1 MTATGTFIFICSACG
16 YKARLP
22 EQFAGRTI
30 KCPGC
35 QAPQVATAPSNVQ
48 RKTAVIT
55 RVAATPVPFTLPK
68 DQEDALAG
76 IPSATPVEMPASAAP
91 TASRPFPSPLPGAIQ
106 ITTDR
111 VARMKTPAPGEA
123 APPVA
128 KLATG
133 GTVDFTCASCNAR
146 LRLPG
151 HYAGKSI
158 LCPKCSAP
166 QKVAIAPEPMD
177 TTRSLAQK
185 ADEPAPSPVTP
196 AAQTSQPIPG
206 SGTGIRAVSVTPLP
220 QPYPT
225 PLPTQAPA
233 PTPAVEPAA
242 AGSAG
247 IEAAAPATAAPDIQ
261 ATPADAPIDDEVAIT
276 PSKSFAKPHPS
287 KGASKPRV
295 PTSTH
300 VRTAEPAAAAA
311 KSPIGLIATA
321 GILVLIAIGLAAG
334 LVYHLL
340 ALGQTRERL
349 ATAELDAKT
358 AATREHEASLKL
370 KELEERLAET
380 ELKLKAAEEA
390 KAAAEAAA
398 KTAEKPAEAP
408 PADAKPVD
416 GEQAAEAPKPVEE
429 AAPATQP

>member
-106 ITTDR
+106 VTTDR
-111 VARMKTPAPGEA
+111 VTRMQTPVPGEA
-123 APPVA
+123 PAPMA

-158 LCPKCSAP
+158 LCPKCSSP
-166 QKVAIAPEPMD
+166 QKVATAPEPMD

-185 ADEPAPSPVTP
+185 ADEPAAP
-196 AAQTSQPIPG
+196 AAPQPIPG
-206 SGTGIRAVSVTPLP
+206 PGTGIRAISVTPLP

-225 PLPTQAPA
+225 PLPTQTPP
-233 PTPAVEPAA
+233 PTPAVEAPAVGTAPVPAAPAA
-242 AGSAG
+242 AV
-247 IEAAAPATAAPDIQ
+247 IE
-261 ATPADAPIDDEVAIT
+261 ATPAEASAEDDVAIS
-276 PSKSFAKPHPS
+276 PSKSFVKPHPS
-287 KGASKPRV
+287 KSATSRPRV
-295 PTSTH
+295 ATSSHT
-300 VRTAEPAAAAA
+300 RTPEPVVAPA

-321 GILVLIAIGLAAG
+321 GVLVVIAIGLAAG

-349 ATAELDAKT
+349 ATAEQDAKT

-370 KELEERLAET
+370 KELEERLADT
-380 ELKLKAAEEA
+380 ERKLKAAEEA

-398 KTAEKPAEAP
+398 KLAEQPAEAK
-408 PADAKPVD
+408 PADAEP
-416 GEQAAEAPKPVEE
+416 AAEAPKPGEE
-429 AAPATQP
+429 AAPAAQP

>member
-68 DQEDALAG
+68 DQEDTLAG
-76 IPSATPVEMPASAAP
+76 IPSATPVEMPVTPPATSKA
-91 TASRPFPSPLPGAIQ
+91 FPSPLPGAIQ
-106 ITTDR
+106 VTTDR
-111 VARMKTPAPGEA
+111 VTRMKTPVPGEA
-123 APPVA
+123 APMA

-133 GTVDFTCASCNAR
+133 GTVDFTCVSCNAR

-158 LCPKCSAP
+158 LCPKCSSP

-185 ADEPAPSPVTP
+185 TDEPTAASTP
-196 AAQTSQPIPG
+196 TPPG

-225 PLPTQAPA
+225 PLPTPA
-233 PTPAVEPAA
+233 TAATPAVEAV
-242 AGSAG
+242 
-247 IEAAAPATAAPDIQ
+247 APNATAAVIEP
-261 ATPADAPIDDEVAIT
+261 TPADAPADDDVAIT
-276 PSKSFAKPHPS
+276 PSQSYAKPHPS
-287 KGASKPRV
+287 KSISKPRV
-295 PTSTH
+295 PAAAL
-300 VRTAEPAAAAA
+300 VRTPEPVAAPV
-311 KSPIGLIATA
+311 KSSVGLIATA
-321 GILVLIAIGLAAG
+321 GVLVLITIGLAAG

-340 ALGQTRERL
+340 ALSQTRERL

-358 AATREHEASLKL
+358 AATNEHEASLKL
-370 KELEERLAET
+370 KAAEERLAEL

-390 KAAAEAAA
+390 KAAAEAAP
-398 KTAEKPAEAP
+398 KVEEKPV
-408 PADAKPVD
+408 DAKPAD
-416 GEQAAEAPKPVEE
+416 EAAAPKPVEE
-429 AAPATQP
+429 AAPAAQP

>member
-35 QAPQVATAPSNVQ
+35 QAPQVAVAPSNVQ

-68 DQEDALAG
+68 DQEDALAH
-76 IPSATPVEMPASAAP
+76 IPSATPVEMPAPMAP
-91 TASRPFPSPLPGAIQ
+91 TASKPFPSPLPGAIQ

-111 VARMKTPAPGEA
+111 VTRMKTPVPGEA
-123 APPVA
+123 APPTA

-133 GTVDFTCASCNAR
+133 GTVDFTCISCNAR

-158 LCPKCSAP
+158 LCPKCSSP
-166 QKVAIAPEPMD
+166 QKVAVAPEPMG

-185 ADEPAPSPVTP
+185 SDEPAPAP
-196 AAQTSQPIPG
+196 AAPPQPIPG
-206 SGTGIRAVSVTPLP
+206 SGTGIRAISVTPLP

-225 PLPTQAPA
+225 PLPTQAPP
-233 PTPAVEPAA
+233 PTPAVEPST
-242 AGSAG
+242 G
-247 IEAAAPATAAPDIQ
+247 EAIAPPVAAPAATAPVAEAAPS
-261 ATPADAPIDDEVAIT
+261 DAPIDDDIAAT
-276 PSKSFAKPHPS
+276 PSQAYAKPHPS
-287 KGASKPRV
+287 KSISKPRV
-295 PTSTH
+295 ANALH
-300 VRTAEPAAAAA
+300 ARTPEPAAAPA

-321 GILVLIAIGLAAG
+321 GVLVLITIGLAAG
-334 LVYHLL
+334 LIYHLL
-340 ALGQTRERL
+340 ALSQTRERL

-358 AATREHEASLKL
+358 AAANEHEASLKL
-370 KELEERLAET
+370 KAAEERMAEL

-390 KAAAEAAA
+390 KAAAEAAPKA
-398 KTAEKPAEAP
+398 DEKPV
-408 PADAKPVD
+408 DAKPVEAKPAD
-416 GEQAAEAPKPVEE
+416 DAAVPKPVE
-429 AAPATQP
+429 AVAPAAQP